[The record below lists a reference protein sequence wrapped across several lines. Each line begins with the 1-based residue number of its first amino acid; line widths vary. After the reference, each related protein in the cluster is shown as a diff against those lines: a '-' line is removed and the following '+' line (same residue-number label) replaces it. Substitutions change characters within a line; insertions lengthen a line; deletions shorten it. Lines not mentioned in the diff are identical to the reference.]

1 MDNED
6 GQRTLQVARTPAA
19 ATAAAA
25 AAAAAAAS
33 YPRRTPDT
41 RQEEHVSF
49 GIEPSLQL
57 LARTIKSHGPFD
69 GALCFR
75 FRV

>member
-1 MDNED
+1 VDNED
-6 GQRTLQVARTPAA
+6 GQRTLQVARTPD
-19 ATAAAA
+19 AAAA
-25 AAAAAAAS
+25 AAAAAH
-33 YPRRTPDT
+33 PRRTPDT